1 MISGAERDAEPNV
14 SLAGDGFDAVNDAKD
29 LVEASCPG
37 IVSCA
42 DIMAILARDAVVLV
56 RSSHHMLSCFLFLL
70 SSSSRLVIMSSHL
83 SLTFEFIFLMFE
95 VLSIFKSTKEKRK
108 LCHALREALTSE
120 CPSY

>member
-70 SSSSRLVIMSSHL
+70 SSSSRAEGKQYFQKNEREGRGGVEEEVMS
-83 SLTFEFIFLMFE
+83 F
-95 VLSIFKSTKEKRK
+95 
-108 LCHALREALTSE
+108 
-120 CPSY
+120 Y

>member
-1 MISGAERDAEPNV
+1 MKPSQAFCSARGDLRSLKKEKKAQKQKLGAETRRRDATI
-14 SLAGDGFDAVNDAKD
+14 SR
-29 LVEASCPG
+29 C
-37 IVSCA
+37 
-42 DIMAILARDAVVLV
+42 
-56 RSSHHMLSCFLFLL
+56 LL